1 MGKVMDSKLQGEDGN
16 HISYHLEDHLER
28 QRQKQEIE
36 REKALISVVPGLSAP
51 CLFLTLAV

>member
-16 HISYHLEDHLER
+16 HISCHLKDHLER